1 MENLEQQLIDK
12 AEAEAVREANGTTT
26 RRTNRKL
33 KDFEHLL
40 EGDDHVVHPL
50 IKSGK
55 YKEVAAC
62 YSFFDKEFHPVL
74 FEEAIVRCNK
84 CGGDF
89 LCAKYEYV
97 DKTMWPGSINQ
108 GDLQTLSH
116 AASCQGVHPADD
128 AYDYEAAV
136 ASVPEGKVAPSRHF
150 RSNKWNHYYFFEEDI
165 EDVNDPNSFKTAINV
180 YCKHCKG
187 TFKRNKQSGSLKWPN
202 HNCWS
207 SNDEDDDDDE
217 TGGFGLD
224 ENGEPNV

>member
-12 AEAEAVREANGTTT
+12 AVREANGTTT
-26 RRTNRKL
+26 RRTRRDM
-33 KDFEHLL
+33 KDFKHLL
-40 EGDDHVVHPL
+40 EGDDHVVHKI

-55 YKEVAAC
+55 YKEVYTC

-89 LCAKYEYV
+89 FSTKHEYV
-97 DKTMWPGSINQ
+97 DKTMWPGTIN
-108 GDLQTLSH
+108 GAPIINH
-116 AASCQGVHPADD
+116 AASCQDVYAADVEVER
-128 AYDYEAAV
+128 YDYEAAA

-150 RSNKWNHYYFFEEDI
+150 KSEKWNHYYFFEEDI

-187 TFKRNKQSGSLKWPN
+187 TYKRNKQSGSLKWPN